1 MLTDTDL
8 AILAFEEA
16 NPRHTGQKADAIR
29 TTLGLTSA
37 RYYARLRRLTRE
49 PSAVARFPQLCQRVQ
64 RLTERGRAERAVLTR
79 LAA

>member
-1 MLTDTDL
+1 MLTDIDL
-8 AILAFEEA
+8 ELLAFEESH
-16 NPRHTGQKADAIR
+16 PRHTGQKAEIIR
-29 TTLGLTSA
+29 TTFGLTPA

-64 RLTERGRAERAVLTR
+64 RLTERGRAERAVLTQ